1 MQEKIIFHVDVN
13 SAFLSWEAVYRI
25 QVLGEA
31 LDLRTIPSAVGGDS
45 SKRHGI
51 ILAKSTPAKK
61 YNVQTGEPIIKA
73 LQKCPELTLVPPN
86 HSLYEQCSRSLLNLL
101 YQYTPDIE
109 PFSIDEAFLDM
120 TGACL
125 GFASPA
131 QAAHVIKDRVKS
143 ELGFTVNIGIS
154 SNKLLA
160 KMASDFKKPDM
171 VHTLFTDEVPK
182 KMWPLPL
189 EELYFVGRSTSK
201 ILHGLGLKT
210 IGDIAN
216 TDINILKAHLGNKH
230 GQMIYQ
236 YARGIHNDSVESGES
251 PNKGYGNSTTLSKDV
266 TDYETAN
273 LVLLSLSETVA
284 ARLRSGDVK
293 CNCITVELTDC
304 DFNHQTH
311 QTTLLSPTN
320 TANLIHQTACRLLK
334 EVWNGNPLRLLGI
347 RTTKLSTEDYNQI
360 NLFDMAKN
368 EKLEKLDKALDS
380 IRSRFGSDA
389 VKRARFIDMSTK
401 PKDSNTNPPKKS

>member
-13 SAFLSWEAVYRI
+13 SAFLSWEAVYRKD
-25 QVLGEA
+25 VLGEA

-51 ILAKSTPAKK
+51 VLAKSTPAKK
-61 YNVQTGEPIIKA
+61 YNIQTGEPIIQA
-73 LQKCPELTLVPPN
+73 LQKCPELVLVPPN
-86 HSLYEQCSRSLLNLL
+86 HNLYEQSSQGLLNLL

-120 TGACL
+120 TGACI
-125 GFASPA
+125 GFSSPT
-131 QAAHVIKDRVKS
+131 QAACKMKDCIKN
-143 ELGFTVNIGIS
+143 ELGFTVNIGVS

-160 KMASDFKKPDM
+160 KMASDFQKPDM
-171 VHTLFTDEVPK
+171 VHTLFTDEIPV

-189 EELYFVGRSTSK
+189 NELYFVGRSTSK
-201 ILHGLGLKT
+201 ILYGLGLKT

-230 GQMIYQ
+230 GQIIYQ
-236 YARGIHNDSVESGES
+236 YAHGINDDSVESRES
-251 PNKGYGNSTTLSKDV
+251 PNKGYGNSTTLSQDV
-266 TDYETAN
+266 ADFETAG

-284 ARLRSGDVK
+284 ARLRSSDVK
-293 CNCITVELTDC
+293 CSCITVELTDC

-320 TANLIHQTACRLLK
+320 TTNIIHETSCRLLK
-334 EVWNGNPLRLLGI
+334 EFWNGTPLRLLGI
-347 RTTKLSTEDYNQI
+347 RTTKLGSEDYTQM
-360 NLFDMAKN
+360 NLFDMVKN

-380 IRSRFGSDA
+380 IRNRFGSDA
-389 VKRARFIDMSTK
+389 IKRARFIDAE
-401 PKDSNTNPPKKS
+401 SNKKSPDGL

>member
-1 MQEKIIFHVDVN
+1 MHQKIIFHVDVN

-25 QVLGEA
+25 RILGEK
-31 LDLRTIPSAVGGDS
+31 LDLRTIPSAVGGDV

-61 YNVQTGEPIIKA
+61 YHIQTGEPIHQA
-73 LQKCPELTLVPPN
+73 LQKCPNLVLVPPN
-86 HSLYEQCSRSLLNLL
+86 HDLYVQCSRSLLNIL

-120 TGACL
+120 TGACF
-125 GFASPA
+125 GYDSPKDVA
-131 QAAHVIKDRVKS
+131 NVIRNRIKN

-154 SNKLLA
+154 TNKLLA
-160 KMASDFKKPDM
+160 KMASDFQKPDL
-171 VHTLFTDEVPK
+171 VHTLFMEEIPQ

-189 EELYFVGRSTSK
+189 EELFLVGKSSSK

-216 TDINILKAHLGNKH
+216 MDINILKAHLGNKH
-230 GQMIYQ
+230 GQIIYDH
-236 YARGIHNDSVESGES
+236 ANGISEDTVESIIT
-251 PNKGYGNSTTLSKDV
+251 PNKGYGNSTTLSQDV

-284 ARLRSGDVK
+284 ARLRADDVK

-304 DFNHQTH
+304 DFNHQSH
-311 QTTLLSPTN
+311 QTTLLSSTN
-320 TANLIHQTACRLLK
+320 TTNIIYQTSCKLLK
-334 EVWNGNPLRLLGI
+334 EFWDGRPLRLLGI
-347 RTTKLSTEDYNQI
+347 RSTKLNTEDYTQI
-360 NLFDMAKN
+360 NLFDMASN
-368 EKLEKLDKALDS
+368 DKLEKLDKALDN
-380 IRSRFGSDA
+380 IRGRFGNDA
-389 VKRARFIDMSTK
+389 IKRASFID
-401 PKDSNTNPPKKS
+401 PDSKAKKKS

>member
-1 MQEKIIFHVDVN
+1 MQDKIIFHVDVN
-13 SAFLSWEAVYRI
+13 SAFLSWEAVYR
-25 QVLGEA
+25 LNAGEVT
-31 LDLRTIPSAVGGDS
+31 DLRTIASAVGGDS

-61 YNVQTGEPIIKA
+61 YNVRTGEPIIKA
-73 LQKCPELTLVPPN
+73 LQKCPELVLVPPN
-86 HSLYEQCSRSLLNLL
+86 HDLYERCSQSLLHLL

-120 TGACL
+120 TGACS

-131 QAAHVIKDRVKS
+131 LAALDLKERIKN

-171 VHTLFTDEVPK
+171 VHTLFADEIPK

-201 ILHGLGLKT
+201 VLHGLGLKT

-230 GQMIYQ
+230 GQTIHQ
-236 YARGIHNDSVESGES
+236 YARGIHNDSVESAES

-284 ARLRSGDVK
+284 ARLRASGVK

-311 QTTLLSPTN
+311 QTTLLTPSN
-320 TANLIHQTACRLLK
+320 TANMIHQTARRLLK
-334 EVWNGNPLRLLGI
+334 ECWNGNPLRLLGI
-347 RTTKLSTEDYNQI
+347 RATKLSTKDYSQM
-360 NLFDMAKN
+360 NLFDMEKN

-380 IRSRFGSDA
+380 IRSRFGTDA
-389 VKRARFIDMSTK
+389 VKRARFIDTK
-401 PKDSNTNPPKKS
+401 HNRKFPIE

>member
-1 MQEKIIFHVDVN
+1 MHHKIIFHVDVN

-25 QVLGEA
+25 TILGEK
-31 LDLRTIPSAVGGDS
+31 LDLRTIPSAVGGDV

-61 YNVQTGEPIIKA
+61 YHIQTGEPIHQA
-73 LQKCPELTLVPPN
+73 LQKCPNLVLVPPN
-86 HSLYEQCSRSLLNLL
+86 HDLYVQCSRSLLNIL

-120 TGACL
+120 TGACI
-125 GFASPA
+125 GYDSPKDIA
-131 QAAHVIKDRVKS
+131 NIIKNRIKN

-154 SNKLLA
+154 TNKLLA
-160 KMASDFKKPDM
+160 KMASDFLKPDL
-171 VHTLFTDEVPK
+171 VHTLFMEEIPQ

-189 EELYFVGRSTSK
+189 EELFLVGKSSSK

-230 GQMIYQ
+230 GQIIYDH
-236 YARGIHNDSVESGES
+236 ANGISEDTVESIIT
-251 PNKGYGNSTTLSKDV
+251 PNKGYGNSTTLSQDV

-284 ARLRSGDVK
+284 ARLRADDVK

-304 DFNHQTH
+304 DFNHQSH
-311 QTTLLSPTN
+311 QTTLLSSTN
-320 TANLIHQTACRLLK
+320 TTNIIYQTSCKLLK
-334 EVWNGNPLRLLGI
+334 EFWDGRPLRLLGI
-347 RTTKLSTEDYNQI
+347 RSTRLSTEDYTQL
-360 NLFDMAKN
+360 NLFDMVNNDKF
-368 EKLEKLDKALDS
+368 EKLDKALDN
-380 IRSRFGSDA
+380 IRGRFGNDA
-389 VKRARFIDMSTK
+389 IKRASFIDTSSKTK
-401 PKDSNTNPPKKS
+401 KQS